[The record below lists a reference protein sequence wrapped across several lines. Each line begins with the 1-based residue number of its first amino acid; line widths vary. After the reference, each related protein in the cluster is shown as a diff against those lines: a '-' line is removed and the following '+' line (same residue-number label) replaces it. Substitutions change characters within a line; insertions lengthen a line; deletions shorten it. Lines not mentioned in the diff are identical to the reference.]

1 MKKSKKIWMIVA
13 ACCILVGGVMMVAS
27 AAAVGFDFSKFNTR
41 FIYQKTY
48 SVEVSYEEKTH
59 TAENTFT
66 QIEISTE
73 WENVRFVL
81 SEDDTC
87 KVVCPVQEETDF
99 TVEVENNTLRIIKN
113 EDEWQKNVI
122 GFQFSA
128 PEDVT
133 VYLPEKIYQALS
145 VTTGSGNV
153 FLPSDFTFADVNLL
167 SGSGNLE
174 IRAPIG
180 HTVHAESA
188 SGKISVQAF
197 NGETL
202 ELKTASGEID
212 VQDSTVK
219 AIRVSSV
226 SGNLEIKQTVASEEA
241 LLQSTSGDVNFERFD
256 APRMEVT
263 TVSGNVSGSLQ
274 SGKQFSVNSLTG
286 NVQVPPNTSQS
297 QVCTVSSTSGDVE
310 LTVDAN

>member
-13 ACCILVGGVMMVAS
+13 VCCIVVGSVMMTAS
-27 AAAVGFDFSKFNTR
+27 AAMVGFDFSKFNTR

-48 SVEVSYEEKTH
+48 SVEVSYEEKTY

-81 SEDDTC
+81 SEDGTC
-87 KVVCPVQEETDF
+87 KVVCPVEDETDF
-99 TVEVENNTLRIIKN
+99 TVEVEDNTLRIIKN
-113 EDEWQKNVI
+113 EDEWQENVI
-122 GFQFSA
+122 GFQFFA

-133 VYLPEKIYQALS
+133 VYLPEKTYQALS

-153 FLPSDFTFADVNLL
+153 FLPSDFTFTNVDML
-167 SGSGNLE
+167 SGSGNLDSQAQ
-174 IRAPIG
+174 INRILNAD
-180 HTVHAESA
+180 SA
-188 SGKISVQAF
+188 SGNVSVQTFA
-197 NGETL
+197 GETL
-202 ELKTASGEID
+202 ELKATSGEIYL
-212 VQDSTVK
+212 QDSTAK
-219 AIRVSSV
+219 TIQISSV
-226 SGNLEIKQTVASEEA
+226 SGNLEISQTEASEEA
-241 LLQSTSGDVNFERFD
+241 SFQSTSGDVNFVRFD
-256 APRMEVT
+256 APKMEIT
-263 TVSGNVSGSLQ
+263 TVSGNVRGSLL

>member
-1 MKKSKKIWMIVA
+1 MIVA
-13 ACCILVGGVMMVAS
+13 VCCILVGGVMMVAS

-48 SVEVSYEEKTH
+48 SVEISYEEKTY

-81 SEDDTC
+81 SEDGTC
-87 KVVCPVQEETDF
+87 KVVCPVHDETDF
-99 TVEVENNTLRIIKN
+99 TVEVEDNTLRIIKN

-133 VYLPEKIYQALS
+133 VYLPEKTYRALS
-145 VTTGSGNV
+145 VTTGSGSV
-153 FLPSDFTFADVNLL
+153 SLSPDFMFEEVKLL
-167 SGSGNLE
+167 SGSGDLE
-174 IRAPIG
+174 SQAQIN
-180 HTVHAESA
+180 HVLNAESA

-197 NGETL
+197 DGETL
-202 ELKTASGEID
+202 ELKTASGDIA

-226 SGNLEIKQTVASEEA
+226 SGNLEIKQTVASAEA
-241 LLQSTSGDVNFERFD
+241 SFQSTSGNVNFERFD
-256 APRMEVT
+256 APKMEVT

>member
-13 ACCILVGGVMMVAS
+13 VCCILVGGVMMVAS

-48 SVEVSYEEKTH
+48 SVEVSYEEKTY

-81 SEDDTC
+81 SEDGTC

-113 EDEWQKNVI
+113 EDEWQENLI

-128 PEDVT
+128 PETVT
-133 VYLPEKIYQALS
+133 VYLPEKTYRALS
-145 VTTGSGNV
+145 VKTGSGSV
-153 FLPSDFTFADVNLL
+153 SLSPDFMFEEVNLL
-167 SGSGNLE
+167 SGSGDLE
-174 IRAPIG
+174 SQAQINHALN
-180 HTVHAESA
+180 AESA

-197 NGETL
+197 DGETL
-202 ELKTASGEID
+202 ELKTASGDIA

-226 SGNLEIKQTVASEEA
+226 SGNLEIKQTVASAEA
-241 LLQSTSGDVNFERFD
+241 SFQSTSGDVNFERFD
-256 APRMEVT
+256 APKMEVT

>member
-1 MKKSKKIWMIVA
+1 MIVA
-13 ACCILVGGVMMVAS
+13 VCCIVVGSVMMTAS
-27 AAAVGFDFSKFNTR
+27 AAMVGFDFSKFNTR

-48 SVEVSYEEKTH
+48 SVEVSYEEKTY

-81 SEDDTC
+81 SEDGTC

-99 TVEVENNTLRIIKN
+99 TVEVEDNTLRIIKN
-113 EDEWQKNVI
+113 EDEWQENLI

-133 VYLPEKIYQALS
+133 VYLPEKTYQALS
-145 VTTGSGNV
+145 VTTGSGSV
-153 FLPSDFTFADVNLL
+153 SLSPDFMFEDVKLL
-167 SGSGNLE
+167 SGSGDLE
-174 IRAPIG
+174 SWAQIN
-180 HTVHAESA
+180 HVLNAESA

-202 ELKTASGEID
+202 ELKTASGEIA

-219 AIRVSSV
+219 AIRVLSV
-226 SGNLEIKQTVASEEA
+226 SGNLEIKQTIASEEA
-241 LLQSTSGDVNFERFD
+241 SFQSTSGDVNFERFD
-256 APRMEVT
+256 APKMEVT